1 MQEFDTAQGGA
12 ADAGVPPAQSLET
25 GPSGSDNAA
34 LLQRLKEQQARLQ
47 QAEEQRRQAEAEAQ
61 AAREAAAR
69 EPFSLSRDI
78 PASFGVIWEYVPK
91 WVFLVAI
98 LIGAFLHQNVVLKV
112 ASGVFF
118 FCQIALMGMSQL
130 GFLETLL
137 MPLRFWFVVPFQYL
151 GGGQLPGMPGLTT
164 ASLYPALSLVGYVA
178 AIYYVGADTRRYEWE
193 RLRGLSQNGLMP
205 FLKDWRERREIARE
219 RRALEQA
226 ERAAA
231 WQQQPGYAGHP
242 YPPPYAYPAPRTP
255 LSEWFKTASWAARL
269 LILATAVIWL
279 IWSTQE
285 VLSILGALLPAPL
298 RDLFA
303 DLLGRASEMVRTPTT
318 R

>member
-1 MQEFDTAQGGA
+1 VQEFDTAQNGA
-12 ADAGVPPAQSLET
+12 ADAEKL
-25 GPSGSDNAA
+25 
-34 LLQRLKEQQARLQ
+34 RMLKERQARLE
-47 QAEEQRRQAEAEAQ
+47 QAEEQRRQADAEAQ
-61 AAREAAAR
+61 AEREAAAREAAR
-69 EPFSLSRDI
+69 EPFSLAQEI
-78 PASFGVIWEYVPK
+78 PASFSVIWEYVPK

-98 LIGAFLHQNVVLKV
+98 LIGAVLHQNVVLKV

-118 FCQIALMGMSQL
+118 FCQIALMGMSPL
-130 GFLETLL
+130 GFFGTLL
-137 MPLRFWFVVPFQYL
+137 LPLQFWFVAPFQIL
-151 GGGQLPGMPGLTT
+151 SGSKLPGIPGLAT
-164 ASLYPALSLVGYVA
+164 ASLYPVLSLIGYVA
-178 AIYYVGADTRRYEWE
+178 AIYYVGTDTRRYEWE
-193 RLRGLSQNGLMP
+193 RLRGLAQNGLGP

-231 WQQQPGYAGHP
+231 WQGHP
-242 YPPPYAYPAPRTP
+242 YPPPYGYPAPRTP
-255 LSEWFKTASWAARL
+255 LSEWFKTAYWAGRL
-269 LILATAVIWL
+269 LILATVVIWL

-285 VLSILGALLPAPL
+285 VISLLGALLPAPL